1 MLIRWLSDTPVER
14 IVYEP
19 TGPYHRCFEQALAKV
34 GLALAKVNPRQAR
47 RFAEATGKLA
57 KTDRAD
63 ARMLARMGVALAL
76 AVRPVAGEM
85 LSEIKELH
93 LARQALI
100 KDRTAAKN
108 RGKIINL
115 RLLKQ
120 QNAQRCKQIDA
131 QITAI
136 EEEIEARIANDE
148 QLAER
153 LAILESIPGISKI
166 TAFAL
171 LIEMPEL
178 GTLDGKQAASLAGLA
193 PVARQSG
200 RWTGRAFIRGGRASL
215 RQALYMPALVAARF
229 NPAMKANYRK
239 LIEAGKPAKIA
250 ITAIMRKLIVL
261 ANSLLRD
268 RRNWVEIR
276 A

>member
-1 MLIRWLSDTPVER
+1 MPS
-14 IVYEP
+14 
-19 TGPYHRCFEQALAKV
+19 QK
-34 GLALAKVNPRQAR
+34 
-47 RFAEATGKLA
+47 
-57 KTDRAD
+57 
-63 ARMLARMGVALAL
+63 
-76 AVRPVAGEM
+76 
-85 LSEIKELH
+85 LSELKELH

-108 RGKIINL
+108 REKALTLPLL
-115 RLLKQ
+115 RR
-120 QNAQRCKQIDA
+120 QNETRRRQIES

-136 EEEIEARIANDE
+136 ETAIADRIASDE

-153 LAILESIPGISKI
+153 CAILESIPGISKI

-229 NPAMKANYRK
+229 NPRMRDKYSQ

-250 ITAIMRKLIVL
+250 ITAIMRKVIVL
-261 ANSLLRD
+261 VNALLREG
-268 RRNWVEIR
+268 RRWDEIP